1 MKKSSKK
8 VNFTKEEVDIMAL
21 AQRMNSGF
29 IISSDKK
36 DDFFKKVNDNRPTKE
51 FWDECRQIRN
61 NINQDTINEMNAL
74 MDRDDK

>member
-36 DDFFKKVNDNRPTKE
+36 DDFF
-51 FWDECRQIRN
+51 
-61 NINQDTINEMNAL
+61 
-74 MDRDDK
+74 